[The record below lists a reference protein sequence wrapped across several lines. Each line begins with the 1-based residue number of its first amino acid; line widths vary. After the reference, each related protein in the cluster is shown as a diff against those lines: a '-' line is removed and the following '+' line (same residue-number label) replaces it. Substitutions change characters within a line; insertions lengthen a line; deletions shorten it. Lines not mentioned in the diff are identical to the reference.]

1 MELYLI
7 RHGQSLNNCLEGTG
21 DRVADPPLTELGQ
34 KQAERVGKYLKE
46 IADKTD
52 EDTARSGYGIQ
63 RLFCSAMLRT
73 LQTTQPIARTLGLTP
88 EIWLDV
94 HEECGIWLDEGDCRG
109 PVGHSGLTR
118 SEIEVQFPGFVSPD
132 GIGENGWWN
141 RPKETY
147 GEMIERA
154 KRVAEAIVGW
164 GKGERVAIVSHGAFI
179 NGLIQVLLYGSGLE
193 QVYFSNHNTAINRL
207 DFADNGLL
215 RPRYLNR
222 VEHLPP
228 ELVS

>member
-7 RHGQSLNNCLEGTG
+7 RHGQSLNNSLEGTG

-34 KQAERVGKYLKE
+34 EQAERIGEYLKA

-52 EDTARSGYGIQ
+52 EDTRRAGYGIQ

-73 LQTTQPIARTLGLTP
+73 LQTTQPIARAMGLRP

-94 HEECGIWLDEGDCRG
+94 HEEGGIWLDKGDGRG
-109 PVGHSGLTR
+109 PAGHSGLMR
-118 SEIEVQFPGFVSPD
+118 SEIEAQFPGFIMPD
-132 GIGENGWWN
+132 GMGENGWWN

-147 GEMIERA
+147 EEMIERA
-154 KRVAEAIVGW
+154 KCVAEAIVGW
-164 GKGERVAIVSHGAFI
+164 EKGERVAIVSHGAFI
-179 NGLIQVLLYGSGLE
+179 NGLVQVLLHGDALG

-207 DFADNGLL
+207 DFLDNGLL
-215 RPRYLNR
+215 RVRYLNR

-228 ELVS
+228 ERIS